1 MVGKDT
7 IRIESSD
14 SNTDVRGDEGLGF
27 IIDLLIKP
35 IVFVVVVQDSFYF
48 SIVPG

>member
-27 IIDLLIKP
+27 IINLLNILSRL
-35 IVFVVVVQDSFYF
+35 FL
-48 SIVPG
+48 